1 MCLGLSFPFW
11 TLHVS
16 DMLFNIHNYMS
27 PSHSKAIAGGG
38 EMCWQFCVVAA
49 ACHYDLITASISLN
63 NVDIVTS
70 LFPPTQTQTVTRE
83 RWWQSSSGQHWCK
96 QIFLTQQNASS
107 FRYQIDIKRRWEMKE
122 TKYVQRSMRKIRL
135 EDPFLSLIIVSGAVY
150 FISPLANTQ
159 NNETMMSSCQSL
171 GF

>member
-1 MCLGLSFPFW
+1 
-11 TLHVS
+11 
-16 DMLFNIHNYMS
+16 
-27 PSHSKAIAGGG
+27 
-38 EMCWQFCVVAA
+38 
-49 ACHYDLITASISLN
+49 
-63 NVDIVTS
+63 
-70 LFPPTQTQTVTRE
+70 
-83 RWWQSSSGQHWCK
+83 
-96 QIFLTQQNASS
+96 
-107 FRYQIDIKRRWEMKE
+107 MKE

>member
-1 MCLGLSFPFW
+1 MPGPVSSILNITCFRYVIQYPQ
-11 TLHVS
+11 LHVS
-16 DMLFNIHNYMS
+16 ITFQSNCW
-27 PSHSKAIAGGG
+27 
-38 EMCWQFCVVAA
+38 CWQFCSVAA

-70 LFPPTQTQTVTRE
+70 LFPPTQTQTVTRD
-83 RWWQSSSGQHWCK
+83 RDDGSQAQT
-96 QIFLTQQNASS
+96 QATNVLT
-107 FRYQIDIKRRWEMKE
+107 RREEKRKE
-122 TKYVQRSMRKIRL
+122 AQCLPWRKRKVFRL
-135 EDPFLSLIIVSGAVY
+135 EGPLLSLIRISGAYY